1 MRGWRCTRLRGDIS
15 RRLGP
20 LLLGSLVGFASAFG
34 FASGAAASLTDF
46 ALPTGVYLG
55 GGIAAGPDGALW
67 FTAKKG
73 NVSQIGRL
81 TTSGSY
87 SEFGGLTDPR
97 PGYPGPRDITAGPD
111 GRLWFTEFDANKIG
125 AITTDG
131 VVTEYATGLTS
142 GAGPNQITAG
152 PDGRLWFTEWSAGKI
167 GAITT
172 AGKITEYPLP
182 NSDSEPYGIT
192 AGPYGD
198 IWFTEHR
205 GQAIGHITTD
215 GAITERRL
223 DNEYPHYAPLG
234 AITRVGSTLWVTNT
248 YSNKIG
254 KYDIDD
260 HLPFVEWFGP
270 ALNSYG
276 LGGITAGPD
285 GALWF
290 TDSRFIGRI
299 TTGGLIT
306 NAIRLP
312 SPNSAAEDIVSGP
325 DGALWFIASDNP
337 SRIGRITTDVPP
349 PPTVELRLSVS
360 PPSDPGRFDLSID
373 GEIKKA
379 NAGNG
384 DTTGKHPVSVMYH
397 RVRETGV
404 GMSLSQYTTAMTC
417 KDEGGSGVTV
427 PDTTFYDGQG
437 WVPVASGSDIVC
449 TIVNQRRYPPSNLS
463 VSQSSGI
470 VQASWELP
478 PSTLTGFL
486 EFSPSPYLD
495 QDGSF
500 SHGLTISYQFDST
513 DTTFDSTPEEFPPGT
528 YYVHV
533 SAYDPDDCDYTSCHD
548 QFSSPP
554 VTLIVPGPLQTPV
567 SAPAAISTAAATPKP
582 VVADKVTAFSSL
594 LVPSR
599 QKLGKLYVQAA
610 MHEPG
615 TISARGNIRVGKQ
628 SRSYRFATVSAPA
641 VPGTSVRLR
650 LKLPSKALTAV
661 RRALKRHKKASAKV
675 MITATDS
682 AGNKKHELRT
692 VGLRL

>member
-1 MRGWRCTRLRGDIS
+1 
-15 RRLGP
+15 
-20 LLLGSLVGFASAFG
+20 LLGSLVGFVSAWGFSASW
-34 FASGAAASLTDF
+34 AAASVTEF

-67 FTAKKG
+67 FTAQKG

-172 AGKITEYPLP
+172 AGKITEYALA
-182 NSDSEPYGIT
+182 NSHSEPYGIT
-192 AGPYGD
+192 PGPYGD

-205 GQAIGHITTD
+205 GQAIGRITTD
-215 GAITERRL
+215 GAITEHGL
-223 DNEYPHYAPLG
+223 DVDYAPLG
-234 AITRVGSTLWVTNT
+234 AITRVGSTLWFTDS
-248 YSNKIG
+248 YSNRIG
-254 KYDIDD
+254 KFDIDD
-260 HLPFVEWFGP
+260 HLPFAEWFGP
-270 ALNSYG
+270 ALHSYG
-276 LGGITAGPD
+276 LAGITAGPD

-290 TDSRFIGRI
+290 TDGASRFIGRM

-306 NAIRLP
+306 NAIKLP
-312 SPNSAAEDIVSGP
+312 SPDSAPRDIVSGP
-325 DGALWFIASDNP
+325 DGALWFTASDNP
-337 SRIGRITTDVPP
+337 SKIGRITTDVPP
-349 PPTVELRLSVS
+349 PPTVELRLSVL

-373 GEIKKA
+373 GDVKKA

-384 DTTGKHPVSVMYH
+384 DTTGKQPVSVMWH
-397 RVRETGV
+397 RVRMTAV
-404 GMSLSQYTTAMTC
+404 GGTSLAQYLTAMTC
-417 KDEGGSGVTV
+417 WDKGGAGETV
-427 PDTTFYDGQG
+427 PDTTFNSDEGHG

-449 TIVNQRRYPPSNLS
+449 TIVNKRRYPPSDLS
-463 VSQSSGI
+463 VSQSGGI
-470 VQASWELP
+470 VQASWTLP
-478 PSTLTGFL
+478 SPPPTMLTGFL

-495 QDGSF
+495 PVDGSF
-500 SHGLTISYQFDST
+500 SHGLTISYLFASDE
-513 DTTFDSTPEEFPPGT
+513 TTFDSTPEEFRPGT

-533 SAYDPDDCDYTSCHD
+533 GAHDPDECEIHVSCK
-548 QFSSPP
+548 QFWSPT
-554 VTLIVPGPLQTPV
+554 VTLAVPTPSPALPGPLPTPG
-567 SAPAAISTAAATPKP
+567 PASSPAAATSTASPP
-582 VVADKVTAFSSL
+582 PTPALADKVTAFSSL

-599 QKLGKLYVQAA
+599 QKLGRLYVQAG
-610 MHEPG
+610 MGEPG
-615 TISARGNIRVGKQ
+615 TISARGRIRLGKQ
-628 SRSYRFATVSAPA
+628 SRSYRLATVSAPA

-650 LKLPSKALTAV
+650 LNLPRRAFTAV
-661 RRALKRHKKASAKV
+661 RRALKRHKKMSAQIR
-675 MITATDS
+675 ITATDS
-682 AGNKKHELRT
+682 AGNEKHELRT